1 MICGLGGAD
10 MLIGLGKDDI
20 LVGGPG
26 NDYLRPGS
34 GRDRVLCGAGNDYV
48 AARDGAADVVLGGPG
63 RDRGRLD
70 RRLDR
75 MLSRT
80 VSRPA
85 PSTFPGRGIRRVP
98 LTCIP
103 GACRRRGRATR
114 GRPSS
119 SIGDVAVAAEQ
130 FERLR
135 TGGLAEHDP
144 DVAALLGRELER
156 QRSQIELIASENFT
170 WPAILEAVGSV
181 PTNKYAEG
189 YPGRR
194 YYGGCEIVDEIE
206 QLAIDRA
213 KDLFGA
219 DHANVQPHAGAQA
232 NMAVYLGLLE
242 PGDTVLS
249 LRLDH
254 GGHLTHGLKVNFSGR
269 LYTIVHYGVSRE
281 TGVVDEEEV
290 RALAVEHRP
299 KLVLCGGSA
308 YPRTVDT
315 AMFRR
320 VADEVGALLWCDM
333 AHFAGLVAAGLHP
346 NPVEHCDVVTSTTH
360 KTLAGPRSGLILCR
374 EEHAQAI
381 DRAIFPGLQGGPLEH
396 VIAAKATCFKIA
408 ASEEFRAYQRQV
420 RANADALA
428 ETLLAGGIDLL
439 TGGTDTHLLQ
449 LDLRATEW
457 SGKDAEERLHA
468 VGLTTNRNT
477 VPFDERPPTVA
488 SGVRLGSQ
496 AATIRGFDEE
506 DFREVG
512 RIVAEALGADADVDA
527 LRARSEALCA
537 RRPLY
542 PGFQGYTTYVGDGSL
557 MTETGVA
564 VGTVTEVTHPLVQH
578 KLGLLRDVTTTTQMF
593 RQLVNELTL
602 LLTYEATKGLADEEV
617 EIETPLER
625 TAARRISG
633 KKVAVCPILRAGVGM
648 LDAVLSLVPGAR
660 VGFIGLYRNEETL
673 QPVEYYVKLPDDLT
687 DRDVILL
694 DPMLATGNSTAAA
707 VETVKR
713 AGATSVRLIA
723 LIAAPEGIERIH
735 RDHPDVSIVVAS
747 IDRELN
753 EKGYIVPG
761 LGDAGDRLYGTK

>member
-1 MICGLGGAD
+1 M
-10 MLIGLGKDDI
+10 
-20 LVGGPG
+20 
-26 NDYLRPGS
+26 
-34 GRDRVLCGAGNDYV
+34 
-48 AARDGAADVVLGGPG
+48 
-63 RDRGRLD
+63 
-70 RRLDR
+70 
-75 MLSRT
+75 
-80 VSRPA
+80 
-85 PSTFPGRGIRRVP
+85 
-98 LTCIP
+98 
-103 GACRRRGRATR
+103 
-114 GRPSS
+114 
-119 SIGDVAVAAEQ
+119 AVAAEQ

-144 DVAALLGRELER
+144 DVAALLERELDR
-156 QRSQIELIASENFT
+156 QRGQIELIASENFT

-194 YYGGCEIVDEIE
+194 YYGGCEVVDEIE

-213 KDLFGA
+213 KALFGA

-290 RALAVEHRP
+290 RALALEHRP
-299 KLVLCGGSA
+299 KIVLCGGSA

-428 ETLLAGGIDLL
+428 ETLIAGGIDLL

-449 LDLRATEW
+449 LDLRATDW

-512 RIVAEALGADADVDA
+512 RIAAEALGPDADVGA
-527 LRARSEALCA
+527 LRTRSEALCA

-542 PGFQGYTTYVGDGSL
+542 PGFRGFPTYVG
-557 MTETGVA
+557 E
-564 VGTVTEVTHPLVQH
+564 GTP
-578 KLGLLRDVTTTTQMF
+578 
-593 RQLVNELTL
+593 
-602 LLTYEATKGLADEEV
+602 
-617 EIETPLER
+617 
-625 TAARRISG
+625 
-633 KKVAVCPILRAGVGM
+633 
-648 LDAVLSLVPGAR
+648 
-660 VGFIGLYRNEETL
+660 
-673 QPVEYYVKLPDDLT
+673 
-687 DRDVILL
+687 
-694 DPMLATGNSTAAA
+694 
-707 VETVKR
+707 
-713 AGATSVRLIA
+713 
-723 LIAAPEGIERIH
+723 
-735 RDHPDVSIVVAS
+735 
-747 IDRELN
+747 
-753 EKGYIVPG
+753 
-761 LGDAGDRLYGTK
+761 